1 MKIETFDVKWHSFTD
16 HLKIMLHKIRSSG
29 LYTDVTFI
37 CDDQKEL
44 KAHMNVVGACSP
56 VLRNIF
62 SLLKG
67 DNHTIYLR
75 GIKHAEME
83 SLLEFMYLGEARIL
97 SDRVNDFLTVA
108 KDLEIEELCQRIQ
121 GQDLRDVKK
130 EKKIKGQDLADV
142 KKESTE
148 SDPSEEEFLE
158 EEYEIEDIDEMD
170 SDQTN
175 KPRNERIK
183 PKERTHRKKDVVKN
197 DLIDNSTHKCSECD
211 KEYSSPSGLYYH
223 RNSAHKNINFNC
235 NLCDFTATRKE
246 YLNSHIAKLHRDFT
260 LL

>member
-16 HLKIMLHKIRSSG
+16 HLKNMLHKIRSTG
-29 LYTDVTFI
+29 LYTDVTFV

-62 SLLKG
+62 SVLKG

-83 SLLEFMYLGEARIL
+83 SLLEFMYLGEAKIL

-121 GQDLRDVKK
+121 GHDLT
-130 EKKIKGQDLADV
+130 DV
-142 KKESTE
+142 KKESK
-148 SDPSEEEFLE
+148 EEEEDEDNFEE
-158 EEYEIEDIDEMD
+158 EEYEIEDMDEMD

-175 KPRNERIK
+175 KTKNEKRRDK
-183 PKERTHRKKDVVKN
+183 KEKERKKDVEKN
-197 DLIDNSTHKCSECD
+197 DSILDNSTHKCSDCS

-235 NLCDFTATRKE
+235 NLCDFKATRKE
-246 YLNSHIAKLHRDFT
+246 YLNSHIAKLHREFT